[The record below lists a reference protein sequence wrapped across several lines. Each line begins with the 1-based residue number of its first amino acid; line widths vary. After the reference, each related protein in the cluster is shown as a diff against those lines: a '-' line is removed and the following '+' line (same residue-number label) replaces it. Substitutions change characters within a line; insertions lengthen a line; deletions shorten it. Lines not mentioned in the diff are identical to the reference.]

1 MTRTNEAVAVGLL
14 LLMTGCK
21 GDGGGGGVDP
31 LVPSSLIVILS
42 KVILAA
48 VGETT
53 QALAEVR
60 DQNGNV
66 LAGQSVTWS
75 SSNLSVAEVSSSSP
89 ISGIVTARGEGTS
102 VITATAG
109 SASGAVILQVQQQ
122 PAALEKVGGDGQTG
136 VVNQALP
143 VQPEVLLT
151 DAMGSPVP
159 NRAIQFS
166 VTGGGG
172 SVDGS
177 FSTGQDGRAS
187 ARWTLG
193 VLLGSH
199 RMRAAFAQFSV
210 EFSATGVAGPAVS
223 ITKIAGDGQAG
234 VVLTTL
240 AFPLVVKLV
249 DALGN
254 PSVGVTVE
262 FSASVGSVSPATSGT
277 DEDGL
282 ASTSL
287 TFPATVG
294 PVTVTASAPDLGLSE
309 TFTATSLAAA
319 PAVLQ
324 KVSGDGQ
331 VGVAASALP
340 VPFVAKVEDASG
352 NPVPAVLVTFA
363 TSSGSVSPVSVGSD
377 ANGLASTVLTLPA
390 TAGTTTVTVST
401 AGVTGTVAFTAESF
415 LQVGLGASLT
425 VGNAHNCARAG
436 SDGAWYCWG
445 SNVSQQLGP
454 GPAFSSTPLLISGV
468 TLMRVSAGGGHTC
481 GLDAN
486 GEAYCWGLN
495 SDGQLG
501 DGTVVS
507 RSAATKVSGSLHF
520 VRISA
525 GEAHTCAL
533 DGTGAAYCWGQG
545 TSGQLGNA
553 GLIDALTPVAVAG
566 LAFQEI
572 TAGKD
577 HTCAVALSGVAYCWG
592 LNDQG
597 QLGIGTQVTRTV
609 PVAVVGGI
617 LFSNVSAGTGYSC
630 GVTQAGAGYC
640 WGEDLS
646 GSLGAGGA
654 VPQANP
660 TPTLV
665 LGGHTF
671 TGITAGGGHTCG
683 LVGGLTYC
691 WGLNASGELGISS
704 MINQSAPFLL
714 PAPDQHGISLL
725 LPGIGDHTC
734 GLNGLGEIYCWGLNG
749 SGQVGVAAGAPVT
762 APVIVPGW
770 PR

>member
-1 MTRTNEAVAVGLL
+1 MTRTNKAVGLGLL

-31 LVPSSLIVILS
+31 LVPSSLSVILS
-42 KVILAA
+42 KVILAS

-75 SSNLSVAEVSSSSP
+75 SSNPPVAEVSSSGL
-89 ISGIVTARGEGTS
+89 ITARGEGTS

-109 SASGAVILQVQQQ
+109 SASGAATLQVQQQ

-136 VVNQALP
+136 VVGQALP
-143 VQPEVLLT
+143 VRPEVFLT

-159 NRAIQFS
+159 NRMIQFS
-166 VTGGGG
+166 VTAGGG
-172 SVDGS
+172 SVDGGL
-177 FSTGQDGRAS
+177 STGQEGRAS
-187 ARWTLG
+187 TRWTLG
-193 VLLGSH
+193 NLLGSH

-254 PSVGVTVE
+254 PSLGVTVE
-262 FSASVGSVSPATSGT
+262 FSASVGSVSPATSVT

-287 TFPATVG
+287 TFPATAG
-294 PVTVTASAPDLGLSE
+294 PVIVTASVPDLGLSE
-309 TFTATSLAAA
+309 TFTATALVGA

-324 KVSGDGQ
+324 EVSGDGQ
-331 VGVAASALP
+331 VGIASSTLP
-340 VPFVAKVEDASG
+340 IPLVAKVEDGAG

-363 TSSGSVSPVSVGSD
+363 ASSGSVSPVSIGSD

-401 AGVTGTVAFTAESF
+401 ADVAGTVAFTAESF
-415 LQVGLGASLT
+415 VQVGLGASLT

-445 SNVSQQLGP
+445 SNVSQQLGS
-454 GPAFSSTPLLISGV
+454 GPAFSSTPLLIGGP

-481 GLDAN
+481 GLDVN
-486 GEAYCWGLN
+486 GVAYCWGLN
-495 SDGQLG
+495 TDGQLG

-507 RSAATKVSGSLHF
+507 RSAVTKVSGNLHF

-525 GEAHTCAL
+525 GESHTCAL

-545 TSGQLGNA
+545 SSGQLGNA
-553 GLIDALTPVAVAG
+553 GLTDALTPVAVVG
-566 LAFQEI
+566 VAFQEI
-572 TAGKD
+572 TPGRD
-577 HTCAVALSGVAYCWG
+577 HTCAVTLAGIVYCWG
-592 LNDQG
+592 PNDQG
-597 QLGIGTQVTRTV
+597 QLGIGTQITRTV
-609 PVAVVGGI
+609 PVAVVGGL
-617 LFSNVSAGTGYSC
+617 LFFNVSAGAGYSC
-630 GVTQAGAGYC
+630 ARTQAGAGYC
-640 WGEDLS
+640 WGEDIS
-646 GSLGAGGA
+646 GSLGAGAA

-671 TGITAGGGHTCG
+671 TSITGGGGHTCG

-691 WGLNASGELGISS
+691 WGVNASGELGIGS
-704 MINQSAPFLL
+704 IGGTNDTPVVFPTQF
-714 PAPDQHGISLL
+714 GISLL

-734 GLNGLGEIYCWGLNG
+734 GLNGLGEIYCWGLNA

-762 APVIVPGW
+762 APVMVPGW